1 MAIELTGP
9 LSGDTSYATDT
20 SLTKSAKQTKALEW
34 FNTFLFIKNADT
46 KRYASLSKDI
56 KSQYTRGTQQYS
68 STIEEA
74 ARILSRHVPDN
85 GQKRQGKGNNDED
98 SKDKDKSDGKATAF
112 AQTDE
117 VICYA
122 CGTKGHKS
130 NECKL
135 AEKIPR
141 EQWWDRTKKATAN
154 VNTETL
160 SSDSSVTVSLE
171 DKLNDVLSVSEMKQL
186 KEKGYCGVQVNMYQS
201 GEGTSF
207 KVVLLDN
214 ESSVSIFCD
223 ASLVRDVRPANK
235 TLHLKTNGGILIV
248 NRMATLPYYGEVW
261 FDERAIANILS
272 FHEARKKKWITH
284 NEFKDEF
291 IVHGK
296 LFVDKDIAFIPKD
309 GIY

>member
-1 MAIELTGP
+1 M
-9 LSGDTSYATDT
+9 
-20 SLTKSAKQTKALEW
+20 
-34 FNTFLFIKNADT
+34 
-46 KRYASLSKDI
+46 
-56 KSQYTRGTQQYS
+56 KSQYTRGTQQYPL
-68 STIEEA
+68 TVEEA

-85 GQKRQGKGNNDED
+85 NGQKRRGKGNNDED

-154 VNTETL
+154 VNTETP

-171 DKLNDVLSVSEMKQL
+171 DKLNDVLSVSKMKQL

-201 GEGTSF
+201 GEGTLF

-223 ASLVRDVRPANK
+223 ASLVRDVR
-235 TLHLKTNGGILIV
+235 
-248 NRMATLPYYGEVW
+248 
-261 FDERAIANILS
+261 S
-272 FHEARKKKWITH
+272 RK
-284 NEFKDEF
+284 
-291 IVHGK
+291 
-296 LFVDKDIAFIPKD
+296 
-309 GIY
+309 